1 MINEKRTVI
10 IKDVELFY
18 TKLDQPA
25 NPFGTEQ
32 WETQIRT
39 TDKGA
44 ADSWKKD
51 FYLNVKENKE
61 ENYWFANLTRG
72 LYRKDKG
79 KVTDQKNSPPDVVNG
94 QRQPMD
100 PSTIGYGSK
109 GAVRIFQAPYKF
121 NGREGVSTTLSAVQV
136 TELVPYEK
144 NTSVDFDVVA
154 STNSEGASQ
163 DF

>member
-1 MINEKRTVI
+1 MLQEKRTVI

-18 TKLDQPA
+18 TKLAQPA

-32 WETQIRT
+32 WEAQIRT
-39 TDKGA
+39 NDKSA

-61 ENYWFANLTRG
+61 EGYWFSNLTRG

-79 KVTDQKNSPPDVVNG
+79 KITDQKNSPPDVVDS

-100 PSTIGYGSK
+100 PNTIGYGSK

-136 TELVPYEK
+136 TELVPYER
-144 NTSVDFDVVA
+144 TTAVDFDIVGNDA
-154 STNSEGASQ
+154 S
-163 DF
+163 F

>member
-18 TKLDQPA
+18 TKLSQPV

-44 ADSWKKD
+44 ADGWKKD
-51 FYLNVKENKE
+51 FFLNVKENKE
-61 ENYWFANLTRG
+61 EGFWFANLTRG

-79 KVTDQKNSPPDVVNG
+79 VVTEQKNTPPDVVDG

-100 PSTIGYGSK
+100 PTTIGYGSK

-121 NGREGVSTTLSAVQV
+121 GGRQGVSTTLSAVQV
-136 TELVPYEK
+136 TDLVPYAK
-144 NTSVDFDVVA
+144 STSVDFDVVGQVKSGEA
-154 STNSEGASQ
+154 QA